1 MKRTV
6 QKRIAIGLCFAMA
19 ATFTFTPP
27 ALTYAAAHQ
36 QEQTQAQKPFSE
48 RYAEITAGEKD
59 GHVSKVVPGHA
70 YIPKV
75 TVLKVELTRELT
87 SKRAKVGDAVPLKL
101 VDNVIVNNV
110 IVIPAGTEVEGVVT
124 QSRKAGGLG
133 RGGKLEFSITGV
145 KTINNVKVPL
155 DFTKGDHGEN
165 DAGGVAVFAAVSI
178 VGGLFMKGK
187 NVIYNPGMKFDAE
200 VTADTDL
207 NAPLDGLEEA
217 MDASKPHGTVIT
229 IQQK

>member
-1 MKRTV
+1 MKKLV
-6 QKRIAIGLCFAMA
+6 QKNVAIALCFATA

-27 ALTYAAAHQ
+27 AITYAATQQ
-36 QEQTQAQKPFSE
+36 QETQQKKPFSE
-48 RYAEITAGEKD
+48 RYAEMMAEKQTTSNVVAGN
-59 GHVSKVVPGHA
+59 A
-70 YIPKV
+70 YIPKG
-75 TVLKVELTRELT
+75 TVLQVELTRELS

-110 IVIPAGTEVEGVVT
+110 VVIPAGTEVEGVVT

-133 RGGKLEFSITGV
+133 RGGKLEFTITGI

-155 DFTKGDHGEN
+155 DFTKGEHGDN

-187 NVIYNPGMKFDAE
+187 NVIYNPGMKFDVE
-200 VTADTDL
+200 VTTDTDL
-207 NAPLDGLEEA
+207 NAPLDKLAEV
-217 MDASKPHGTVIT
+217 MDDSKPHGTVIT
-229 IQQK
+229 IEKK

>member
-1 MKRTV
+1 MK
-6 QKRIAIGLCFAMA
+6 IALQQNVAIALCFATA

-27 ALTYAAAHQ
+27 VVVYAASQ
-36 QEQTQAQKPFSE
+36 QQGTPQQTNPFSE
-48 RYAEITAGEKD
+48 RYTEMMAEMQEN
-59 GHVSKVVPGHA
+59 KVKTIMPGHA
-70 YIPKV
+70 YIPKG
-75 TVLKVELTRELT
+75 TVLQVELTQELS

-101 VDNVIVNNV
+101 VENVIVNDV
-110 IVIPAGTEVEGVVT
+110 VVIPAGTDVEGVVT
-124 QSRKAGGLG
+124 AARKAGGLG

-155 DFTKGDHGEN
+155 NFTKGEHGAG

-187 NVIYNPGMKFDAE
+187 NVIYNPGLKFDAE
-200 VTADTDL
+200 VTTDTDL
-207 NAPLDGLEEA
+207 NTPFEKLAEV
-217 MDASKPHGTVIT
+217 MDESKPHGTVIT